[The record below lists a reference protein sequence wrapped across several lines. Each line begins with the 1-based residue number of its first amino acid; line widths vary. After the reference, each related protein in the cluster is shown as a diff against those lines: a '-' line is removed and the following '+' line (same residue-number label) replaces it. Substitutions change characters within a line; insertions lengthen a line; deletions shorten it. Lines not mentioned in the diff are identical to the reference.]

1 MTAWLSEEWVDAVAD
16 ELAGLEGPSSL
27 TGSVQVDVTGGPDGD
42 VGVHAVL
49 DGGRLVALRPG
60 PTPAPDAVLTLTDAD
75 ARAVVDGQ
83 LDPAVAFMR
92 GRMKVAGDMALVL
105 DLLVLSGSDAA
116 RAGRAR
122 VAALTSG

>member
-1 MTAWLSEEWVDAVAD
+1 MTAWLSDEWVDAVAG

-27 TGSVQVDVTGGPDGD
+27 TGSVQVEVTGGPDGD
-42 VGVHAVL
+42 RGVHAEL

-60 PTPAPDAVLTLTDAD
+60 PAPSPDAVLTLTDAD

-83 LDPAVAFMR
+83 LDPAVAFMQ
-92 GRMKVAGDMALVL
+92 GRMKVAGDMAVVL
-105 DLLVLSGSDAA
+105 DLLVLSGSEAA

-122 VAALTSG
+122 VAGLTAG